1 MISMFLE
8 HFDFFYTVSN
18 FKHFELTMPINQFAV
33 DVLIV
38 VM

>member
-8 HFDFFYTVSN
+8 HFEFFYTVSN
-18 FKHFELTMPINQFAV
+18 FKHFELTTLINQFAA